1 MTDKKDYI
9 KGMQAAIFC
18 SALWG
23 VLPLYWQALRP
34 IGSGVIIF
42 YRIFLVGLVCF
53 AASAKIYGIKEV
65 LKPWQDKRLVLR
77 NISAG
82 LLITFNWS
90 LYIWAVNADF
100 VIQTCIGYYIEPNM
114 VTSYFLEAIRKAKPI
129 PESPA
134 PITAI
139 FLCFAGRLY
148 LLGLLREASSI
159 TDFSSRLICSGLSII
174 WRMQAFS
181 QYAGQ
186 ISHTIAGKATL
197 SRIDL

>member
-18 SALWG
+18 SVLWG

-53 AASAKIYGIKEV
+53 AASAGIYGIKEV
-65 LKPWQDKRLVLR
+65 LKPWHDKRLVLR
-77 NISAG
+77 NIAAG

-100 VIQTCIGYYIEPNM
+100 VIQTCIGYYIEPLM
-114 VTSYFLEAIRKAKPI
+114 VCVFGIVFFKEKLEKHKLIAIIFAGVGLTVILIHFMQIPFIALGLALSFATYAAIKKQASCRRLFHCFMRRYFLCP
-129 PESPA
+129 
-134 PITAI
+134 
-139 FLCFAGRLY
+139 
-148 LLGLLREASSI
+148 
-159 TDFSSRLICSGLSII
+159 
-174 WRMQAFS
+174 
-181 QYAGQ
+181 
-186 ISHTIAGKATL
+186 
-197 SRIDL
+197 